1 MFLIYFRE
9 IEQDNLP
16 NQRRARDMSSG
27 KSHKIWMALPS
38 VRSVVSPVEIPL
50 ATGGLK
56 KVPPAPA
63 PLESVQL

>member
-1 MFLIYFRE
+1 
-9 IEQDNLP
+9 
-16 NQRRARDMSSG
+16 MSSG